1 MEACDV
7 VSTVNVFAVV
17 DVCFLIIGC
26 CFMCPGSGQRMGN
39 SQATQNE
46 SESESESRTMELTPP
61 PPSPLLDDASA
72 KEVLAILEEFDS
84 IPNLEE
90 LAARAKPIQPPPHI
104 VEAMVLRGD
113 FDLDLADPDLAPLFE
128 DPSES

>member
-1 MEACDV
+1 MEVCDV
-7 VSTVNVFAVV
+7 VSIVNVFAVV
-17 DVCFLIIGC
+17 SLWFLIISC
-26 CFMCPGSGQRMGN
+26 CFMCLGSGPRMGN

-46 SESESESRTMELTPP
+46 SESELESRTMELTQP
-61 PPSPLLDDASA
+61 PPSPLLDDTAA

-128 DPSES
+128 DPPES

>member
-1 MEACDV
+1 MEACVV
-7 VSTVNVFAVV
+7 VSTVSVFAVV
-17 DVCFLIIGC
+17 DLCSLILGC

-46 SESESESRTMELTPP
+46 PESESRTMELTPP
-61 PPSPLLDDASA
+61 PSSPLLDDASA
-72 KEVLAILEEFDS
+72 KEVLEILEEFDS

-128 DPSES
+128 DPPES

>member
-1 MEACDV
+1 MEACVV
-7 VSTVNVFAVV
+7 VSTVSVFAVV
-17 DVCFLIIGC
+17 DLCSLLICC

-39 SQATQNE
+39 SQATQND
-46 SESESESRTMELTPP
+46 SESESRTMELTPP
-61 PPSPLLDDASA
+61 PSSPLLDDASA
-72 KEVLAILEEFDS
+72 KEVLEILEEFDS

-128 DPSES
+128 DPPES